1 MQMAGVGAHDVLDTV
16 IVNALIVDYT
26 GIYKVRLSS
35 MILSIT
41 EFPVS
46 IIC

>member
-1 MQMAGVGAHDVLDTV
+1 VQMAGVGAHDVLDTV

-35 MILSIT
+35 VILSKT
-41 EFPVS
+41 
-46 IIC
+46 